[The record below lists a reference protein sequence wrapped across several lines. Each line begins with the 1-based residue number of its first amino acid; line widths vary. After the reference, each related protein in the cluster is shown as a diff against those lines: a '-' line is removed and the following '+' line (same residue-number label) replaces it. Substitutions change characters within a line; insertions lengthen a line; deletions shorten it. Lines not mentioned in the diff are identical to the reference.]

1 MFLVWGIIFT
11 ETWSFLY
18 YVLYTVSYFN
28 SLFGIL
34 FQQGKGGSISL
45 QLHTR
50 WREKLRF
57 PTWPLLISNSRGISS
72 HCSASW
78 DFWLYHGL
86 YRHLGYLEVGF
97 QHGSYCHHSEWPS
110 LPASKDES
118 TSSLFGFLLYLEGCC
133 SASLYHDEAR
143 SLEFSFSLLWH
154 EWEWDQR
161 FSVVSG
167 WRIVVIV

>member
-1 MFLVWGIIFT
+1 MFLVWGIIFI

-34 FQQGKGGSISL
+34 FQQGKGGFISL
-45 QLHTR
+45 QLHAR

-72 HCSASW
+72 YCSASW

-118 TSSLFGFLLYLEGCC
+118 TSSLAFSYTWRGVVVLHYILDWGC
-133 SASLYHDEAR
+133 
-143 SLEFSFSLLWH
+143 EFSFSLLWH